1 MLIILSTL
9 NIVTTQVTLQNEFIY
24 SVGIITKLYRSGG
37 IERVTQLLA
46 EHLNKEQIKIFL
58 ITGEPT
64 EQDYPV
70 PQNVTRLVAFAEND
84 GNREDAMNEEAKI
97 KTVVKNKLLLEYAK
111 QYNIQ
116 LFVCQEHWA
125 HGHYETINFLKDHGI
140 KVVAIEH
147 NFFLF
152 PIHDNR
158 EYLYKISQK
167 TYPRLDALV
176 CLSRVDVQL
185 WKHVGVKNAIY
196 IPNIL
201 TFDPS
206 QIQPANLQTN
216 KILMVGRFS
225 KDVKQQHLAIYMMS
239 FLKPLYP
246 NAVLQIVGDSSP
258 EYFKEC
264 YKQLIRLNVIDNVE
278 FIPFQKNIQEYY
290 KNASVFI
297 MTSKVEGFPM
307 VLQEAKAF
315 GIPVVAFD
323 LKFCELWQEGVTT
336 VWQGDVES
344 MAKQVA
350 RLLKD
355 KELRDQKGQEA
366 RDSLNKFKTVETVK
380 KWVKLIKSIIDE
392 DQREIQEMMETQEK
406 VTYEHAVD
414 VLKHELNVI
423 GREGYDFGFNQ

>member
-1 MLIILSTL
+1 MYYIQYTLSIILNKSKY
-9 NIVTTQVTLQNEFIY
+9 VEEEY
-24 SVGIITKLYRSGG
+24 SIGLITKLYRNGG
-37 IERVTQLLA
+37 IEKATQLMA
-46 EHLNKEQIKIFL
+46 QYLNLQNIKVYL

-64 EQDYPV
+64 YQDYIIPE
-70 PQNVTRLVAFAEND
+70 NTTRLIAFVNND
-84 GNREDAMNEEAKI
+84 GNRENVMNEEAKI
-97 KTVVKNKLLLEYAK
+97 KTTAKNKLLLEYAQK
-111 QYNIQ
+111 YGIQ
-116 LFVCQEHWA
+116 LFICQEHWA

-140 KVVAIEH
+140 KVIAIEH
-147 NFFLF
+147 SFFLF

-216 KILMVGRFS
+216 KILMVGRFQ
-225 KDVKQQHLAIYMMS
+225 KEVKQQHMAIYMMW
-239 FLKPLYP
+239 FLKQLYP
-246 NAVLQIVGDSSP
+246 DAVLQIVGDSSTD
-258 EYFKEC
+258 YLKEC
-264 YKQLIRLNVIDNVE
+264 KLLAKQLGVNQNINFV
-278 FIPFQKNIQEYY
+278 PFQKNIQEYY

-366 RDSLNKFKTVETVK
+366 RDSLNKFKTEETVK

-392 DQREIQEMMETQEK
+392 DQREIQEMIETQEK